1 MQTELRLIFTHAP
14 RLGFANLERRAE
26 PNQLLIKLDASTGV
40 RMILDACRAGASQAA
55 PIMFD
60 VDFAPMG
67 GDGATPY
74 EVLLQAAMTGNS
86 TRFTRQC
93 KVEETWRIMQPLL
106 NEPPPVHVNAPG
118 SWGRLAAD
126 TLVAAHGGWRDPWVE
141 S

>member
-1 MQTELRLIFTHAP
+1 MQSELRLIFKHAP
-14 RLGFANLERRAE
+14 QLGFANLERRAE

-40 RMILDACRAGASQAA
+40 GMILDACRAGASQAA

-67 GDGATPY
+67 GDATPY

-93 KVEETWRIMQPLL
+93 EVEETWRIIQPLL
-106 NEPPPVHVNAPG
+106 NEPPPVHVNAPR
-118 SWGRLAAD
+118 SWGPLAAD
-126 TLVAAHGGWRDPWVE
+126 TLFADRGGWRDPWVE